1 MTIAEIWDKKEAER
15 IERNNP
21 RPIRVHVLSATST
34 PVKIAL
40 KAYSLNYDASRRSY
54 GKYD

>member
-1 MTIAEIWDKKEAER
+1 MTIAEMWDKKEAER

-21 RPIRVHVLSATST
+21 RPIRVHVLSAMST

-40 KAYSLNYDASRRSY
+40 KAYSS
-54 GKYD
+54 